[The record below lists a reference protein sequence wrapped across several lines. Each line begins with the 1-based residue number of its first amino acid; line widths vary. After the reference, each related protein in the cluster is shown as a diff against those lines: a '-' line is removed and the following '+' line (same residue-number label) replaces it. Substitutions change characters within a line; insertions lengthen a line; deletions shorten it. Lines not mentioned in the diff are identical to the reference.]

1 MGVTG
6 ITKVKIVSKKE
17 KDSDD
22 YFHFTSR
29 NNEQFLRGSM
39 GYVLG
44 SLGRKNKIKEWSKQV
59 RKLMSGIILNQQ
71 KIWR

>member
-6 ITKVKIVSKKE
+6 ITKVKIVSKK
-17 KDSDD
+17 DSDD
-22 YFHFTSR
+22 YFNFTSR

-44 SLGRKNKIKEWSKQV
+44 SLGRKNKIKDWSKQI